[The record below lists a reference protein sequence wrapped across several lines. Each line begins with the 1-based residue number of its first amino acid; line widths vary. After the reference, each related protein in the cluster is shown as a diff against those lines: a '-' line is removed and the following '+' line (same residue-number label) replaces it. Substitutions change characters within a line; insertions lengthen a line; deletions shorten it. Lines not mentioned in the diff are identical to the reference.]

1 MWAGGRWGP
10 WGRASTTPPS
20 SHCAPRTSARGAT
33 PTLWTSSKRTGGG
46 AGLRGVG
53 VRVVDGVA
61 GVVVVIDV
69 GVLVVVLVDGVVV
82 VDGVLLYLMVLVLI
96 LLLVLFVL
104 ILVGVGFVIVVGV
117 NVGVIVDAVDV
128 VAF

>member
-10 WGRASTTPPS
+10 WGRAWTTPPS

-46 AGLRGVG
+46 AGLHGVG

-82 VDGVLLYLMVLVLI
+82 DGVLLYLMVLVLI
-96 LLLVLFVL
+96 LLLVLFVM
-104 ILVGVGFVIVVGV
+104 ILVGVGFVIVVVV